1 MKRLVRKHF
10 LWFYE
15 KMDKDAIDAYA
26 AQASF
31 WILIAFIPFLM
42 FLFTLLQVIRFED
55 TSLLLRLRMMPSPV
69 EEVVI
74 AYFSEVHAPE
84 GSFR

>member
-1 MKRLVRKHF
+1 MLFRWKISYFCAILLPYGKRREGRAVKRLVRKHF

-42 FLFTLLQVIRFED
+42 FLLTLSQLIRFED
-55 TSLLLRLRMMPSPV
+55 TTLRT
-69 EEVVI
+69 
-74 AYFSEVHAPE
+74 
-84 GSFR
+84 